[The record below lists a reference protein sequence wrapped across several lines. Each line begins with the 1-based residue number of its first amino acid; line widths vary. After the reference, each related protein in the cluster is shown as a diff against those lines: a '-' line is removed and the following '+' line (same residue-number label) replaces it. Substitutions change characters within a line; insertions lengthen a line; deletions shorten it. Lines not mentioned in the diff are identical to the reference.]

1 MKYRI
6 ISLLVL
12 IIFIHGCSL
21 LKGKPEMAVESEV
34 IEEVEEE
41 VESEVIEELVVIS
54 TNKGIIKLELYP
66 EAAPETVANFK
77 KLINTEFYDGLTFH
91 RYVSGFV
98 IQGGCPD
105 GTGTGGPGWSIPGEF
120 QNVELSQKMPKHRKG
135 VLAMARS
142 QDPDSAGSQFYIC
155 LATASHLDGSY
166 TSFGN
171 VIEGIEVVD
180 ELRQDD
186 VMETVRLEE

>member
-1 MKYRI
+1 MKYKI

-12 IIFIHGCSL
+12 IIAVHGCSL
-21 LKGKPEMAVESEV
+21 LKGKSEMAVESEV
-34 IEEVEEE
+34 VEEK
-41 VESEVIEELVVIS
+41 SEEIVVIS
-54 TNKGIIKLELYP
+54 TNKGIIKLGLYP
-66 EAAPETVANFK
+66 EAAPETVANFE
-77 KLINTEFYDGLTFH
+77 KLINQKFYDGLTFH
-91 RYVSGFV
+91 RYVSDFV
-98 IQGGCPD
+98 IQGGCPL

-120 QNVELSQKMPKHRKG
+120 QNLELSQKMPKHRKG

-166 TSFGN
+166 TSFGR

-180 ELRQDD
+180 ELRQGD
-186 VMETVRLEE
+186 VMETVRLEEK

>member
-1 MKYRI
+1 MKYMI

-12 IIFIHGCSL
+12 VIGVHGCSL
-21 LKGKPEMAVESEV
+21 LKGKPEMAIENEV
-34 IEEVEEE
+34 IEEK
-41 VESEVIEELVVIS
+41 VVIS
-54 TNKGIIKLELYP
+54 TKKGIIKLELYP
-66 EAAPETVANFK
+66 EAAPETVDNFK
-77 KLINTEFYDGLTFH
+77 KLITQKFYDGLTFH
-91 RYVSGFV
+91 RYVPGFV
-98 IQGGCPD
+98 VQGGCPN

-120 QNVELSQKMPKHRKG
+120 QSLELSQKMPKHRKG
-135 VLAMARS
+135 ILAMARS

-166 TSFGN
+166 TSFGR

-186 VMETVRLEE
+186 VMETVRLEEK